1 MFREVLGDTQ
11 PADSPDSPS
20 ACAPQLSGSG
30 AGKGVEDDA
39 RGGRALWAGL
49 LLGYLC
55 QGRRV
60 DSAPRPAVPGGPLC
74 SPANTTSVIRA
85 VLGAGTQRGR
95 THMTPALKGL
105 TVQLA
110 RHGPEQMP

>member
-49 LLGYLC
+49 LLGYLG
-55 QGRRV
+55 QGGRV

-74 SPANTTSVIRA
+74 SPANTHFCDRSCAGGWDSGRKDTHDPCPQGTH
-85 VLGAGTQRGR
+85 GAAGETR
-95 THMTPALKGL
+95 P
-105 TVQLA
+105 
-110 RHGPEQMP
+110 